1 MNATLSINSQE
12 VPPKLRAQ
20 LICWTVQAS
29 GSSTNHE
36 RSGDRLTLGGG
47 GAGGGRSLSIKIDG
61 ESTPQDI
68 EQYTKYEENLQLLA
82 ARRRAVCNAAA
93 DAAASAMA
101 TDALEA
107 NEPVLVDQ
115 MEQRDVE
122 AMVDNAFKQ
131 ADEKDAKEDFAKYV
145 AVNQIMGL
153 IKMSQLDKHQ
163 EKEQEQEKEKEQEK
177 EQEQEQEHHHS
188 IHSCSLL
195 LLL

>member
-1 MNATLSINSQE
+1 M
-12 VPPKLRAQ
+12 
-20 LICWTVQAS
+20 
-29 GSSTNHE
+29 
-36 RSGDRLTLGGG
+36 
-47 GAGGGRSLSIKIDG
+47 SIKIDG

-82 ARRRAVCNAAA
+82 ARRRAVRNAAA

-115 MEQRDVE
+115 MEQGDVE
-122 AMVDNAFKQ
+122 ALLDNPFKQ

-145 AVNQIMGL
+145 AVNKIMEL
-153 IKMSQLDKHQ
+153 IKISQLDKHQ

-177 EQEQEQEHHHS
+177 EQEQEQEQDQEHHHS